1 MAEIRNTPPARSAEK
16 ARFHLDNEDSYA
28 MAVLIEH
35 PEPGI
40 VLYSNLHI
48 DNAID
53 LLEEC
58 IRRLKSQ
65 SNQNQ

>member
-1 MAEIRNTPPARSAEK
+1 MAEIHYAPPAQSAEK
-16 ARFHLDNEDSYA
+16 VRIHLDNNDSYA

-40 VLYSNLHI
+40 VLYSNLPT

-58 IRRLKSQ
+58 IRRLKS
-65 SNQNQ
+65 